1 MRSILGKA
9 KDIFIKHDNCI
20 VFIMMCLLTLGI
32 TLNVN
37 IESSDELWNFQNIY
51 KMYNGFT
58 IYSDANVICTPLFF
72 YIGEILF
79 KLFGANFFVF
89 RIYNMII
96 VSTMF
101 LFSYKILKKLKFSK
115 KVAILTN
122 LLIILISNYT
132 LILVQANYNVLA
144 LLFCL
149 IGIYLN
155 LEKNEI
161 NNAKLKPVFIQA
173 IVTFVIFMTKQNI
186 GILYLIGYIVYT
198 IIQKTSIKE
207 KMKKITL
214 YILTNLILISMFC
227 TFLYWQNNLYDFIN
241 YAILGIKEFTIENMN
256 ISMDVIIITL
266 VILITNSV
274 FSIFLLKTK
283 NIKEEEKNNI
293 YILDIFSIMMSGFI
307 IPIENKAHFFI
318 GIFIASITFLYLIKL
333 IVNIKKKKKTVSY
346 IVELTTIC
354 TIWGMLLLSIIN
366 LFNWYKNVKSM
377 NYDYKN
383 PFFGGILNKQQEEEE
398 IKKVDNFIL
407 SQEDDV
413 IILSHRAALYMV
425 PLGENN
431 GKFDLAFKG
440 NLGKDGE
447 EGLITDLKA
456 KKYIILIEKNPQ
468 DMNYQE
474 SNLVREYITRN
485 YNNIGEI
492 ENLLIYKNY

>member
-1 MRSILGKA
+1 MRSILGKT

-72 YIGEILF
+72 YIGKILF
-79 KLFGANFFVF
+79 NLFGANFFVF

-101 LFSYKILKKLKFSK
+101 LFSYKILKILKFSK
-115 KVAILTN
+115 KVAILIN
-122 LLIILISNYT
+122 LLIILTSNYT

-144 LLFCL
+144 LLFSL
-149 IGIYLN
+149 IGIHLN
-155 LEKNEI
+155 LQKNEI
-161 NNAKLKPVFIQA
+161 NNTKISLVFIQS
-173 IVTFVIFMTKQNI
+173 IITFAIFMTKQNI
-186 GILYLIGYIVYT
+186 GILYLIGYIVYI
-198 IIQKTSIKE
+198 IIQKTIIREKIKE
-207 KMKKITL
+207 ITV
-214 YILTNLILISMFC
+214 YILTNLTLIAVFC
-227 TFLYWQNNLYDFIN
+227 VFLYWQNNLYNLIN
-241 YAILGIKEFTIENMN
+241 YAILGIREFTIENMN
-256 ISMDVIIITL
+256 LSIDVIIITL
-266 VILITNSV
+266 IILITNFV
-274 FSIFLLKTK
+274 FSIFLFKTK

-293 YILDIFSIMMSGFI
+293 YILDIFSTMMSGFI
-307 IPIENKAHFFI
+307 IPIANRAHFFI
-318 GIFIASITFLYLIKL
+318 GIFIAIITSIYLIKL
-333 IVNIKKKKKTVSY
+333 IVNIKKKIRIVSY
-346 IVELTTIC
+346 IIELATIGIVW
-354 TIWGMLLLSIIN
+354 TMLLISIIN

-383 PFFGGILNKQQEEEE
+383 PFFGGISNKQQEEEIE
-398 IKKVDNFIL
+398 KVDKFIL

-425 PLGENN
+425 PLGKNN

-447 EGLITDLKA
+447 EGLIADLKA
-456 KKYIILIEKNPQ
+456 RKYIILIEKNPQ

-474 SNLVREYITRN
+474 SNLVREYITKN